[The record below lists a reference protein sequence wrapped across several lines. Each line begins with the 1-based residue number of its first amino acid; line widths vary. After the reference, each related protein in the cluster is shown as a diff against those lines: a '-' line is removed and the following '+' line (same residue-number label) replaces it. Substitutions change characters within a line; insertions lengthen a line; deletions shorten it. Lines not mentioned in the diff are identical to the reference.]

1 MTNLRA
7 QAAYVAAGFT
17 RVGAYLDTD
26 TKDGERIPSWLM
38 RWRP

>member
-1 MTNLRA
+1 
-7 QAAYVAAGFT
+7 
-17 RVGAYLDTD
+17 VGAYLDTD